1 MPNRFLECV
10 KIVAVPLAFLS
21 YFFQGEL
28 LCAHPEAPSSN
39 PVKYLLD
46 DIEFEFKTTQSFDD
60 DDLLDIMILPKK
72 KNFLPEDLDEDRERI
87 KKFYFDN
94 GFFDAV
100 VDTSTAFD
108 AEDESVL
115 VNIIIIENDRY
126 KIDKLKYSGLDNIAP
141 ELKSKIFEGK
151 PVKPGDYYSKALIL
165 SETSRMLDFLLDNGY
180 FYARLDSI
188 DGTVI
193 SKFLTNDPDLK
204 NRVIVQLTFIGTS
217 RQYGFGKISVNII
230 DNKYRLQE
238 HLIKRELEFEE
249 GKLYSKEKVIQ
260 SERNFNKFSI
270 IKSGRIEV
278 DTVLET
284 EGRVNLAVKITLTNK
299 YEVTPKIFG
308 VDIDNQFFLG
318 AGIEYQDRNFFGGG
332 RVFSVDLEGYAHS
345 NTVNIGE
352 ISSTLYQPYLFNNR
366 ITATYNLRFG
376 IYNIDKSL
384 QAITLRNLLRLSYY
398 IAYYTFYNNAYSD
411 ITVDLIRLKY
421 REDLISNGDTNR
433 AGSISNLMNSIIGLT
448 LVHDNTNDF
457 FNPSAG
463 FYHSITAEN
472 AGLFPRFMN
481 LINRNIDFSQY
492 VKFYTINKFYYDIS
506 GRRAT
511 SIFAFYNE
519 IGDIIEYGKG
529 DYIVPVAPLYKFIS
543 GGSSSLRGW
552 NAKEGGILRTPEDGG
567 KFLFEGSF
575 EYRWRSF
582 SRNQNFLKNIWTVY
596 FIDYGNVWERHKL
609 FKLSEIAL
617 AIGIGIRYETFIGP
631 LRVDFGFKLYNPTAK
646 ENNKWLFDNFSRLF
660 KDRKFAFQFGLGN
673 AF

>member
-1 MPNRFLECV
+1 MPKRLLECFKKTTV
-10 KIVAVPLAFLS
+10 LLVFHS
-21 YFFQGEL
+21 YFIPGVFL
-28 LCAHPEAPSSN
+28 YAHPGPPSNN
-39 PVKYLLD
+39 PVKYSID
-46 DIEFEFKTTQSFDD
+46 DIEFEFKTTQTFDD
-60 DDLLDIMILPKK
+60 DVLLDIMSLSKK
-72 KNFLPEDLDEDRERI
+72 TNFLPEDLDEDKERI

-115 VNIIIIENDRY
+115 VNILIIEKERY
-126 KIDKLKYSGLDNIAP
+126 KIDKLKYTGLDNITP

-151 PVKPGDYYSKALIL
+151 LVKSGDYYSRSVIL
-165 SETSRMLDFLLDNGY
+165 SEAGRILDFLLDNGY

-188 DGTVI
+188 DGTVV
-193 SKFLTNDPDLK
+193 SKFLTKDPKLK
-204 NRVIVQLTFIGTS
+204 NSVIVQLSFIGTS
-217 RQYGFGKISVNII
+217 RQYGFGKINVNII
-230 DNKYRLQE
+230 DNKYKLQE
-238 HLIKRELEFEE
+238 NLILRELEFQE
-249 GKLYSKEKVIQ
+249 GQLYSKEKVIQ

-278 DTVLET
+278 DTVLEGI
-284 EGRVNLAVKITLTNK
+284 GRVNLAVQITLNNK

-318 AGIEYQDRNFFGGG
+318 AGIEYQDKNFFGGG

-345 NTVNIGE
+345 QDVNIGE
-352 ISSTLYQPYLFNNR
+352 ISSTLFQPYLFNNR

-376 IYNIDKSL
+376 IYNIDKAL
-384 QAITLRNLLRLSYY
+384 QAITLRNLLRLNYY

-421 REDLISNGDTNR
+421 REDQITNGDTNR

-457 FNPSAG
+457 FNPSKG

-472 AGLFPRFMN
+472 AGLFPRFLN

-492 VKFYTINKFYYDIS
+492 VKFYTINKFYFDIS
-506 GRRAT
+506 GNRAT
-511 SIFAFYNE
+511 SIFAAYNE
-519 IGDIIEYGKG
+519 IGDIIEYGRG

-575 EYRWRSF
+575 EYRWRTF

-617 AIGIGIRYETFIGP
+617 AVGIGIRYETFIGP
-631 LRVDFGFKLYNPTAK
+631 LRVDFGFKLYNPTAE

-660 KDRKFAFQFGLGN
+660 KDKKFAFQFGLGN

>member
-1 MPNRFLECV
+1 VL
-10 KIVAVPLAFLS
+10 
-21 YFFQGEL
+21 
-28 LCAHPEAPSSN
+28 PSN
-39 PVKYLLD
+39 YPVKYSID
-46 DIEFEFKTTQSFDD
+46 DIEFEFKTTQTFDD
-60 DDLLDIMILPKK
+60 DMLLDIMSLSKK
-72 KNFLPEDLDEDRERI
+72 KNFIPEDLEEDRERI

-100 VDTSTAFD
+100 VDTSTTYD
-108 AEDESVL
+108 ADDESVL
-115 VNIIIIENDRY
+115 VNILIIENERY
-126 KIDKLKYSGLDNIAP
+126 KVDNLKYTGLDNITP

-151 PVKPGDYYSKALIL
+151 LFKSGDYYSRSVIL
-165 SETSRMLDFLLDNGY
+165 SEAGRILDFLLDNGY

-188 DGTVI
+188 DGTVV
-193 SKFLTNDPDLK
+193 SKFLTKDPKLK
-204 NRVIVQLTFIGTS
+204 NSVIVQLSFIGTS

-238 HLIKRELEFEE
+238 NLILRELEFQE
-249 GKLYSKEKVIQ
+249 GQLYSKEKVIQ

-278 DTVLET
+278 DTVLEGI
-284 EGRVNLAVKITLTNK
+284 GRVNLAVRISLNNK
-299 YEVTPKIFG
+299 YEVTPKIIG
-308 VDIDNQFFLG
+308 VDINNQFFLG

-345 NTVNIGE
+345 MDVNIGE
-352 ISSTLYQPYLFNNR
+352 ISSTLFQPYLFNNR

-376 IYNIDKSL
+376 IYNIDKAL
-384 QAITLRNLLRLSYY
+384 QAITLRNLLRLNYY

-421 REDLISNGDTNR
+421 REDVISNGDTNR

-457 FNPSAG
+457 FNPSKG

-472 AGLFPRFMN
+472 AGLFPRFLN

-492 VKFYTINKFYYDIS
+492 VKFYTINKFYFDIS
-506 GRRAT
+506 GNRAT
-511 SIFAFYNE
+511 SIFAAYNE
-519 IGDIIEYGKG
+519 IGDIIEYGRG

-575 EYRWRSF
+575 EYRWRTF
-582 SRNQNFLKNIWTVY
+582 SRNQDFLKNIWTVY

-617 AIGIGIRYETFIGP
+617 AVGIGFRYETFVGP
-631 LRVDFGFKLYNPTAK
+631 LRVDFGFKLYNPAAE
-646 ENNKWLFDNFSRLF
+646 ENNKWLFDNFGRLF
-660 KDRKFAFQFGLGN
+660 KDKKFAFQFGIGN